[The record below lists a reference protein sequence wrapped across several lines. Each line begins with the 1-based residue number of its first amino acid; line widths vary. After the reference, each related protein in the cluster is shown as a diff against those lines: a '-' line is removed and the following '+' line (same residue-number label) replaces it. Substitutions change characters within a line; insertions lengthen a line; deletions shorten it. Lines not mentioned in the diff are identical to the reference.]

1 MFALLFDP
9 SAGAAGDMIMA
20 SLLDLGADEK
30 RVRKAVES
38 VGCTL
43 EVSRQEKGHISAT
56 RAQVISDRRY
66 HSLEEAVSI
75 LEGSS
80 LQEKA
85 LKWALAALDIL
96 AD

>member
-43 EVSRQEKGHISAT
+43 RSPGRRRGISLPPGP
-56 RAQVISDRRY
+56 R
-66 HSLEEAVSI
+66 
-75 LEGSS
+75 
-80 LQEKA
+80 
-85 LKWALAALDIL
+85 
-96 AD
+96 